1 MLGLAYFNIHEG
13 LEFKSLTFDVTWQ
26 SRTLIIVAGATAGL
40 GLLLEVLRL
49 VVPKCFTQR
58 DRGGAIPAGM
68 TVATVMPLWFHHIAF
83 TAVVAP
89 LAMTAFQSFQRA
101 C

>member
-49 VVPKCFTQR
+49 VVPKCFAQR
-58 DRGGAIPAGM
+58 DRGGAIPAGNCCHYHLYIYYGYT
-68 TVATVMPLWFHHIAF
+68 TVLQQCF
-83 TAVVAP
+83 
-89 LAMTAFQSFQRA
+89 LQLQ
-101 C
+101 